1 MTVYKNKKNHSTKWL
16 IALVIF
22 VLGMTI
28 TWSEAAGAELSPV
41 LKIHKAST
49 AQFSYGGSRFRPNWY
64 PGFLKPKKT
73 ILASA
78 TPLLNDS
85 DNKISSVSPVTLLPL
100 EIPATLRMFHIG
112 QS

>member
-1 MTVYKNKKNHSTKWL
+1 MTVYKNKKSHSMKWL

-28 TWSEAAGAELSPV
+28 TWSSVEGAEVSSTMS
-41 LKIHKAST
+41 IHKAHT
-49 AQFSYGGSRFRPNWY
+49 AHASFGRSRFHPNWF
-64 PGFLKPKKT
+64 PGFLKPPRT

-78 TPLLNDS
+78 TLRLDVS
-85 DNKISSVSPVTLLPL
+85 DNRVLDVKKAKLDQLDTSP
-100 EIPATLRMFHIG
+100 TLRTGYIS

>member
-1 MTVYKNKKNHSTKWL
+1 MKWL

-22 VLGMTI
+22 ILGMTI
-28 TWSEAAGAELSPV
+28 TWSDAEGADLAPV

-49 AQFSYGGSRFRPNWY
+49 AHFSYGRSRFHPNWY
-64 PGFLKPKKT
+64 PGFLKPKRT

-78 TPLLNDS
+78 APLQNDT
-85 DNKISSVSPVTLLPL
+85 DNKISNVSPVTFPPS
-100 EIPATLRMFHIG
+100 EMPATLRMSIIG